1 MENKY
6 FSDIYDDFFKVEKK
20 ELEVKEDNSDIT
32 IDIDSLYL
40 DNESKN
46 LLKQILEYMDK
57 FSKNEESN
65 YINFNIIINVNNNE
79 TVNSIMNILKKS
91 VNTNH
96 YTDGNNAYE
105 LSLYDLNNKVDIN
118 ELYNKNGILV
128 IKDLS
133 SILMQD
139 ENNKKMFFYNLKNNL
154 DKKKITI
161 ISGTESDINMFL
173 TYDNDIRTKN
183 FNFKLI
189 EIMPTIQEIYNE
201 VMNKTMVSDEN
212 KVLLLDYITDSY
224 KEITDYISYRDNLV
238 SFLAF
243 NKKVPSIRETK
254 TIDEV
259 FSELDSLVGLYDVKK
274 VLRDLVN
281 LISLKDKSDLKINN
295 VNLHMLFLGNP
306 GTGKTTVA
314 RCLSSILYNLGY
326 IKEDKLLEVSSKD
339 LVAEYVGQTAIK
351 TYSVIERA
359 LGGVLF
365 IDEAY
370 ALSSKNNS
378 YNDEAIATLI
388 KAMEDNRD
396 NLVVIFAGYT
406 KEMGDFINS
415 NSGIASRIGYT
426 LNFKDY
432 TEDELLEIFKG
443 MVNKAGF
450 KITNEALYKARNII
464 KDHLNDKNFGNARFV
479 RNMYEKTVTE
489 HATNTKDKRR
499 KDVLITLTDKDIK
512 LDDYLIKDNSDNK
525 VKLSNRIIKANSY
538 YYFKNYFNSDVFS
551 CFIFPLIGFSVLV
564 FSMCLK

>member
-1 MENKY
+1 MDNKY
-6 FSDIYDDFFKVEKK
+6 FSDIYNDFFSVDKK
-20 ELEVKEDNSDIT
+20 ELEVKEDKSNETIV

-57 FSKNEESN
+57 YANKEETN
-65 YINFNIIINVNNNE
+65 YINFNILISGNNIETINNIV
-79 TVNSIMNILKKS
+79 SILKKS
-91 VNTNH
+91 VETNH
-96 YTDGNNAYE
+96 YVAGNNATD

-118 ELYNKNGILV
+118 DIYSKNGIVV

-154 DKKKITI
+154 DDKKITI
-161 ISGTESDINMFL
+161 ISGIESDISMFL

-189 EIMPTIQEIYNE
+189 EVMPTIQEIYNE
-201 VMNKTMVSDEN
+201 VMDKTIVSDEN
-212 KVLLLDYITDSY
+212 KVKLLDYITDSY
-224 KEITDYISYRDNLV
+224 KEITDYISYRDNLI
-238 SFLAF
+238 SYLAF
-243 NKKVPSIRETK
+243 HKDVPSVREVK

-259 FSELDSLVGLYDVKK
+259 FAELDSLVGLYDVKK

-351 TYSVIERA
+351 TYNVVERA

-370 ALSSKNNS
+370 SLSSKNNS

-406 KEMGDFINS
+406 KEMQDFINS

-432 TEDELLEIFKG
+432 TEEELLEIFKG
-443 MVNKAGF
+443 MVSKAGF
-450 KITNEALYKARNII
+450 KITTEALYKARNII
-464 KDHLNDKNFGNARFV
+464 KEHLNDKNFGNARFV

-489 HATNTKDKRR
+489 HATNTKDKKK
-499 KDVLITLTDKDIK
+499 KDILITITDKDIN
-512 LDDYLIKDNSDNK
+512 IDN
-525 VKLSNRIIKANSY
+525 
-538 YYFKNYFNSDVFS
+538 
-551 CFIFPLIGFSVLV
+551 VL
-564 FSMCLK
+564 

>member
-1 MENKY
+1 MDNKY
-6 FSDIYDDFFKVEKK
+6 FNDIYNDFFSVEKK
-20 ELEVKEDNSDIT
+20 ELEIKENSNEEVV
-32 IDIDSLYL
+32 DIDLLYL

-46 LLKQILEYMDK
+46 LLKQILEYMVK
-57 FSKNEESN
+57 YSNKEENN
-65 YINFNIIINVNNNE
+65 YINFNIIISGNNTE
-79 TVNSIMNILKKS
+79 TVNSIVSILKKS
-91 VNTNH
+91 VNVNH
-96 YTDGNNAYE
+96 YVDGNNAYD

-118 ELYNKNGILV
+118 ELYNKNGILN

-161 ISGTESDINMFL
+161 LSGNENDIELFL
-173 TYDNDIRTKN
+173 TYDNDLRTKN

-189 EIMPTIQEIYNE
+189 EIMPTIQDIYNE
-201 VMNKTMVSDEN
+201 VMNKTIVSDEN
-212 KVLLLDYITDSY
+212 KVKLLDYITDSY
-224 KEITDYISYRDNLV
+224 KEITDYISYRDKLV
-238 SFLAF
+238 SYLAF
-243 NKKVPSIRETK
+243 NKEVPSIREVK

-259 FSELDSLVGLYDVKK
+259 FKELDSLVGLYDVKK

-281 LISLKDKSDLKINN
+281 LISLKDKSDLKISN

-314 RCLSSILYNLGY
+314 RCLSDILYNLGY
-326 IKEDKLLEVSSKD
+326 IKENKLLEVSSKD

-370 ALSSKNNS
+370 SLSSKNNS

-406 KEMGDFINS
+406 KEMQDFINS

-432 TEDELLEIFKG
+432 TEEELLEIFKG

-464 KDHLNDKNFGNARFV
+464 KEHLNDKNFGNARFV

-499 KDVLITLTDKDIK
+499 KDVLITLTDKDIN
-512 LDDYLIKDNSDNK
+512 IDN
-525 VKLSNRIIKANSY
+525 
-538 YYFKNYFNSDVFS
+538 
-551 CFIFPLIGFSVLV
+551 VL
-564 FSMCLK
+564 

>member
-1 MENKY
+1 MDNKY
-6 FSDIYDDFFKVEKK
+6 FSDIYDDFFRVEKK
-20 ELEVKEDNSDIT
+20 ELVVKEDNNEDIT

-46 LLKQILEYMDK
+46 LLKQIIDYMDK
-57 FSKNEESN
+57 FSKKEETN
-65 YINFNIIINVNNNE
+65 YINFNIIISGNNTE
-79 TVNSIMNILKKS
+79 TVNSIVSILKKS
-91 VNTNH
+91 VNVNH
-96 YTDGNNAYE
+96 YVDGNNAYD

-118 ELYNKNGILV
+118 ELYNKNGILN

-161 ISGTESDINMFL
+161 LSGNENDIELFL
-173 TYDNDIRTKN
+173 TYDNDLRTKN

-189 EIMPTIQEIYNE
+189 EIMPTIQDIYNE
-201 VMNKTMVSDEN
+201 VMNKTIVSDEN
-212 KVLLLDYITDSY
+212 KVKLLDYITDSY
-224 KEITDYISYRDNLV
+224 KEITDYISYRDKLV
-238 SFLAF
+238 SYLAF
-243 NKKVPSIRETK
+243 NKEVPSIREVK

-259 FSELDSLVGLYDVKK
+259 FKELDSLVGLYDVKK

-281 LISLKDKSDLKINN
+281 LISLKDKSDLKISN

-314 RCLSSILYNLGY
+314 RCLSDILYNLGY
-326 IKEDKLLEVSSKD
+326 IKENKLLEVSSKD

-370 ALSSKNNS
+370 SLSSKNNS

-406 KEMGDFINS
+406 KEMQDFINS

-432 TEDELLEIFKG
+432 TEEELLEIFKG

-464 KDHLNDKNFGNARFV
+464 KEHLNDKNFGNARFV

-499 KDVLITLTDKDIK
+499 KDVLITLTDKDIN
-512 LDDYLIKDNSDNK
+512 IDN
-525 VKLSNRIIKANSY
+525 
-538 YYFKNYFNSDVFS
+538 
-551 CFIFPLIGFSVLV
+551 VL
-564 FSMCLK
+564 

>member
-1 MENKY
+1 MDNKY
-6 FSDIYDDFFKVEKK
+6 FSDIYNDFFSVEKK
-20 ELEVKEDNSDIT
+20 ELEVKEDNKESIVL
-32 IDIDSLYL
+32 DIDSLYL

-57 FSKNEESN
+57 YSKKEETN
-65 YINFNIIINVNNNE
+65 YINFNILINGNNTE
-79 TVNSIMNILKKS
+79 TVNNIVSILKKCVS
-91 VNTNH
+91 INH
-96 YTDGNNAYE
+96 YIDGNSAYD

-118 ELYNKNGILV
+118 EIYKKNGIVV

-154 DKKKITI
+154 DDKKITI

-173 TYDNDIRTKN
+173 TYDNDIRTKY

-189 EIMPTIQEIYNE
+189 EVMPTIQEIYNE
-201 VMNKTMVSDEN
+201 VMDKTIVSDEN
-212 KVLLLDYITDSY
+212 KVKLLDYITDSY
-224 KEITDYISYRDNLV
+224 KEISDYISYRDNLV
-238 SFLAF
+238 SYIAF
-243 NKKVPSIRETK
+243 HKDIPSIREVK

-259 FSELDSLVGLYDVKK
+259 FKELDELVGLYDVKK
-274 VLRDLVN
+274 ILRDLVN
-281 LISLKDKSDLKINN
+281 LISLKDKSDLKISN

-326 IKEDKLLEVSSKD
+326 VKEDKLLEVSSKD

-351 TYSVIERA
+351 TYNVIERA

-370 ALSSKNNS
+370 SLSSKNNS

-406 KEMGDFINS
+406 KEMQDFINS

-432 TEDELLEIFKG
+432 TEEELLEIFKG
-443 MVNKAGF
+443 MVKKAGF
-450 KITNEALYKARNII
+450 KITTEALYKARNII
-464 KDHLNDKNFGNARFV
+464 KEHLNDKNFGNARFV

-489 HATNTKDKRR
+489 HATNTKDKKK
-499 KDVLITLTDKDIK
+499 KDILITITDKDIN
-512 LDDYLIKDNSDNK
+512 IDN
-525 VKLSNRIIKANSY
+525 
-538 YYFKNYFNSDVFS
+538 
-551 CFIFPLIGFSVLV
+551 VL
-564 FSMCLK
+564 

>member
-1 MENKY
+1 MDNKY

-20 ELEVKEDNSDIT
+20 ELEVKEDNGNTVVVDIN
-32 IDIDSLYL
+32 SLYL

-57 FSKNEESN
+57 FSKKEESN
-65 YINFNIIINVNNNE
+65 YINFNIIVNGNNSE
-79 TVNSIMNILKKS
+79 TVNNIISIFKKS
-91 VNTNH
+91 VSVNH
-96 YTDGNNAYE
+96 YTDGNSAYE
-105 LSLYDLNNKVDIN
+105 LSLYDLNNKIDIN
-118 ELYNKNGILV
+118 DIYSKNGIVV

-139 ENNKKMFFYNLKNNL
+139 ENDKKMFFYNLKNHLN
-154 DKKKITI
+154 DKKITI
-161 ISGTESDINMFL
+161 ISGNESDINIFL

-189 EIMPTIQEIYNE
+189 EVMPTIQDIYNE
-201 VMNKTMVSDEN
+201 VMNKTIVSDEN
-212 KVLLLDYITDSY
+212 KVKLLDYITDSY
-224 KEITDYISYRDNLV
+224 KEITDYISYRDNLI
-238 SFLAF
+238 SYLAF
-243 NKKVPSIRETK
+243 NKSVPSVREVK

-259 FSELDSLVGLYDVKK
+259 FKELDELVGLDDVKK

-281 LISLKDKSDLKINN
+281 LISLKDKSDLKIAN

-351 TYSVIERA
+351 TYNVIERA

-388 KAMEDNRD
+388 KSMEDNRD

-406 KEMGDFINS
+406 KEMQDFINS

-443 MVNKAGF
+443 MVKKAGF
-450 KITNEALYKARNII
+450 KITNEALFKARNII
-464 KDHLNDKNFGNARFV
+464 REHLNDKNFGNARFV
-479 RNMYEKTVTE
+479 RNMYEKTVTL

-499 KDVLITLTDKDIK
+499 KDVLITITDKDIN
-512 LDDYLIKDNSDNK
+512 IDN
-525 VKLSNRIIKANSY
+525 
-538 YYFKNYFNSDVFS
+538 
-551 CFIFPLIGFSVLV
+551 VL
-564 FSMCLK
+564 

>member
-1 MENKY
+1 MNNKY

-20 ELEVKEDNSDIT
+20 ELEIKEENKEEVNLLE
-32 IDIDSLYL
+32 DIDSLYL

-46 LLKQILEYMDK
+46 LLKQIIEYMDK
-57 FSKNEESN
+57 FSKKEESN
-65 YINFNIIINVNNNE
+65 YINFNILISGNNNE
-79 TVNSIMNILKKS
+79 TINSIANILKNS
-91 VNTNH
+91 VSSNK
-96 YTDGNNAYE
+96 YTDNANISN

-118 ELYNKNGILV
+118 EIYNKFGIIV
-128 IKDLS
+128 IKDLA

-139 ENNKKMFFYNLKNNL
+139 ENDKKMFFYNLKNNL
-154 DKKKITI
+154 LKKKITI
-161 ISGTESDINMFL
+161 ISGTDSDLNMFL
-173 TYDNDIRTKN
+173 TYDNDLRTKY

-189 EIMPTIQEIYNE
+189 EVMPSIQDIYNE
-201 VMNKTMVSDEN
+201 IMNKTLVTDEN
-212 KVLLLDYITDSY
+212 KVKLLDYISDSY
-224 KEITDYISYRDNLV
+224 KEITDYIAYRDNLV
-238 SFLAF
+238 SYMAF
-243 NKKVPSIRETK
+243 HKDVPKIREVK

-281 LISLKDKSDLKINN
+281 LISLKDKSDLKISK

-314 RCLSSILYNLGY
+314 RCLSDILYNLGY
-326 IKEDKLLEVSSKD
+326 IKENKLLEVSSKD

-370 ALSSKNNS
+370 SLSSKNNS

-406 KEMGDFINS
+406 KEMQDFINS

-426 LNFKDY
+426 LIFKDY
-432 TEDELLEIFKG
+432 TEDELIEIFKG
-443 MVNKAGF
+443 MVKKAGF
-450 KITNEALYKARNII
+450 KITDKALLKARDII
-464 KDHLNDKNFGNARFV
+464 RENKDVKNFGNARFV

-489 HATNTKDKRR
+489 HATNTKDKKR
-499 KDVLITLTDKDIK
+499 KDILITITDKDIN
-512 LDDYLIKDNSDNK
+512 IDN
-525 VKLSNRIIKANSY
+525 VI
-538 YYFKNYFNSDVFS
+538 
-551 CFIFPLIGFSVLV
+551 
-564 FSMCLK
+564 

>member
-1 MENKY
+1 MDNKY
-6 FSDIYDDFFKVEKK
+6 FSDIYNDFFRVDETK
-20 ELEVKEDNSDIT
+20 LEVKEESNNEVV
-32 IDIDSLYL
+32 IDLDSLYL

-46 LLKQILEYMDK
+46 LLKQIMEYMDK
-57 FSKNEESN
+57 YSKKEESN
-65 YINFNIIINVNNNE
+65 YINFNIIISGNNIE
-79 TVNSIMNILKKS
+79 TVNSIVGILKKNVS
-91 VNTNH
+91 DNH
-96 YTDGNNAYE
+96 YIDGISDKN

-118 ELYNKNGILV
+118 EIYNKNGIIV

-161 ISGTESDINMFL
+161 IAGNDNDIDMFL
-173 TYDNDIRTKN
+173 TYDSDIKN
-183 FNFKLI
+183 KYFNFKLI
-189 EIMPTIQEIYNE
+189 EVMPTIQEIYNE
-201 VMNKTMVSDEN
+201 IMYRAIVSDNN
-212 KVLLLDYITDSY
+212 KVKLLDYITDSY
-224 KEITDYISYRDNLV
+224 KEITDYITYRDNLV
-238 SFLAF
+238 NYLSF
-243 NKKVPSIRETK
+243 NKEVPNVRENK
-254 TIDEV
+254 TIDEI
-259 FSELDSLVGLYDVKK
+259 FMELDSLVGLYDVKK

-281 LISLKDKSDLKINN
+281 LISLKDKSDLKIANI
-295 VNLHMLFLGNP
+295 NLHMLFLGNP

-351 TYSVIERA
+351 TYGVIERA

-388 KAMEDNRD
+388 KAIEDNRD
-396 NLVVIFAGYT
+396 NLVVILAGYT

-443 MVNKAGF
+443 MVSKAGF

-464 KDHLNDKNFGNARFV
+464 KEHKNDKNFGNARFV

-489 HATNTKDKRR
+489 HATNTKDKKR
-499 KDVLITLTDKDIK
+499 KDILITITDKDIN
-512 LDDYLIKDNSDNK
+512 IDN
-525 VKLSNRIIKANSY
+525 
-538 YYFKNYFNSDVFS
+538 
-551 CFIFPLIGFSVLV
+551 VL
-564 FSMCLK
+564 

>member
-1 MENKY
+1 MDNKY
-6 FSDIYDDFFKVEKK
+6 FSDIYNDFFKVEKK
-20 ELEVKEDNSDIT
+20 ELEVNNNEE
-32 IDIDSLYL
+32 IDVNIDSLYL

-46 LLKQILEYMDK
+46 LLKQITEYMDK
-57 FSKNEESN
+57 YSKKEETN
-65 YINFNIIINVNNNE
+65 YINFNIMVNGNNSE
-79 TVNSIMNILKKS
+79 TVNSIGAILQKNVK
-91 VNTNH
+91 NNH
-96 YTDGNNAYE
+96 YTDGNSVYE

-118 ELYNKNGILV
+118 EIYNKNGIII

-139 ENNKKMFFYNLKNNL
+139 ENNKKMFFYNLKNHL
-154 DKKKITI
+154 DDKKITI
-161 ISGTESDINMFL
+161 ISGTDSDINMFL
-173 TYDNDIRTKN
+173 TYDNDVPTKN
-183 FNFKLI
+183 FNFKLV
-189 EIMPTIQEIYNE
+189 ETMPTIQEIYNE
-201 VMNKTMVSDEN
+201 VMDKTIVSDEN
-212 KVLLLDYITDSY
+212 KVKLLDYITDSY
-224 KEITDYISYRDNLV
+224 KEIADYISYRDNLI

-243 NKKVPSIRETK
+243 KKEVPSVREVK

-281 LISLKDKSDLKINN
+281 LISLKDKSDLKISN

-339 LVAEYVGQTAIK
+339 LVAEYVGETAIK
-351 TYSVIERA
+351 TYNVIERA
-359 LGGVLF
+359 LGGILF

-370 ALSSKNNS
+370 SLSSKNNS

-406 KEMGDFINS
+406 KEMQDFINS

-432 TEDELLEIFKG
+432 TEEELLEIFKG
-443 MVNKAGF
+443 MVKKAGF

-479 RNMYEKTVTE
+479 RNMYEKTVTV
-489 HATNTKDKRR
+489 HATNTKDKKR
-499 KDVLITLTDKDIK
+499 KDVLITITPQDIN
-512 LDDYLIKDNSDNK
+512 IDN
-525 VKLSNRIIKANSY
+525 
-538 YYFKNYFNSDVFS
+538 
-551 CFIFPLIGFSVLV
+551 VL
-564 FSMCLK
+564 